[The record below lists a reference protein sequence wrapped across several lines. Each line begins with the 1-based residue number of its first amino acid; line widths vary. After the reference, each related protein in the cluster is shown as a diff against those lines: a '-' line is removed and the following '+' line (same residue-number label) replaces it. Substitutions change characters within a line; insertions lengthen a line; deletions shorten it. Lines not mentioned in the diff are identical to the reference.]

1 MGLSTWQ
8 MALQR
13 KGMLESIHLSHPS
26 GCSAVWLWLVLR
38 LRMAAAAAWRS
49 QLLSTK
55 DVSSHPHHIWIPTFQ
70 QLQPLG
76 LTEGMRAGW
85 WEDRLRS
92 HPVPLSAAELG
103 TAAMLSPACP
113 RVWWLLGPK
122 GITGLNPL
130 THIPPNW
137 ARQHFHRTV
146 ESELGKSFSSNLLL

>member
-13 KGMLESIHLSHPS
+13 KGMLESIRLGHTS
-26 GCSAVWLWLVLR
+26 GCSVVWLRLVLG
-38 LRMAAAAAWRS
+38 LRIAAAAAWGS
-49 QLLSTK
+49 QLLSTI
-55 DVSSHPHHIWIPTFQ
+55 DVSSHPHHTSIPTFQ

-92 HPVPLSAAELG
+92 HPVPSSAAEPG

-113 RVWWLLGPK
+113 RVWWLLGPQ
-122 GITGLNPL
+122 GVIGLNTL
-130 THIPPNW
+130 IHIPPNW
-137 ARQHFHRTV
+137 ALQHFHRTV
-146 ESELGKSFSSNLLL
+146 ESELVEIFQL